1 MAELRIAWLLERFP
15 ATSETFIVT
24 QLIALLRAGHD
35 VSIVSQHRPWPDEPV
50 HDAVTSSGLLDVTSY
65 AERRLEIDMLEE
77 QPWVPL
83 ARAGQDILHAHFGPN
98 ARRFLFARAQAHAPL
113 VVTFHGYDFS
123 AQPVAHG
130 ASMYERLFEVADVVT
145 FNCDYAR
152 RALERL
158 GCPPE
163 KLALLRVGIDLDAFA
178 FRPRQRVNG
187 RPLRILSVGRLVE
200 KKGYDIAL
208 RALATA
214 RAELPDVR
222 YDIVGDGP
230 LAGRLQDVVHRL
242 RLEQVVSLHGA
253 RPDREVRRLLDEADL
268 FVLAST
274 TARDGD
280 QEGTP
285 VSLMEA
291 QASGIPVVSTR
302 HSGIPEVV
310 VDGRSGLVVEEGD
323 PEALAAGI
331 IRLARAPETWPELGA
346 AGRAHIQSHFDIR
359 LCAEQ
364 HLDVYRHALRR
375 FAADAELP

>member
-1 MAELRIAWLLERFP
+1 MRITWLLERFP
-15 ATSETFIVT
+15 ATSEAFITT
-24 QLIALLRAGHD
+24 QLIALQRAGHA
-35 VSIVSQHRPWPDEPV
+35 VSVVSQHHPRPEEPV
-50 HDAVTSSGLLDVTSY
+50 HDAVTSSRLLDVTSY
-65 AERRLEIDMLEE
+65 ANRRLEVDVLEE
-77 QPWVPL
+77 QPWLPL
-83 ARAGQDILHAHFGPN
+83 ARGGQDVLHAHFGPN

-123 AQPVAHG
+123 AQPAAHG

-145 FNCDYAR
+145 FNCDHAR

-158 GCPPE
+158 GCRPE
-163 KLALLRVGIDLDAFA
+163 KLSLLRVGIDLDAFA
-178 FRPRQRVNG
+178 FRPREHVNG

-200 KKGYDIAL
+200 KKGHEIAL
-208 RALATA
+208 RALAAA

-222 YDIVGDGP
+222 YDIIGEGP
-230 LAGRLQDVVHRL
+230 LAGHLQDLVRRL
-242 RLEQVVSLHGA
+242 RLERVVSLLGG
-253 RPDREVRRLLDEADL
+253 RPDGDVRRLLDSADL

-280 QEGTP
+280 EEGTP

-310 VDGRSGLVVEEGD
+310 VDGRSGLLVEEGD
-323 PEALAAGI
+323 PQALAAAL

-346 AGRAHIQSHFDIR
+346 AGRAHVQSHFDLR
-359 LCAEQ
+359 QCTGQ
-364 HLDVYRHALRR
+364 HLDVYRRAVRR
-375 FAADAELP
+375 FAADADRP